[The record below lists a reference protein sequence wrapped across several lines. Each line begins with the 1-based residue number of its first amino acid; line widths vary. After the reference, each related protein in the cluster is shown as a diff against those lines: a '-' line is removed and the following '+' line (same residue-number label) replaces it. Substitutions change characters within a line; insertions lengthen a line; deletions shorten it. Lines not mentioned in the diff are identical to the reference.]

1 MIINNIGRD
10 SVFNMVTGSVKDPA
24 ERCATV
30 YPIAWTMVSMVE
42 RSLTYL
48 IKITCGELFRRR

>member
-10 SVFNMVTGSVKDPA
+10 SVFNMVTDSVKDPA

-30 YPIAWTMVSMVE
+30 YPIAWTM
-42 RSLTYL
+42 
-48 IKITCGELFRRR
+48 I